1 MQISQES
8 ISFGVFFNKI
18 AGLQNC
24 NFLKKRLQLRFFPV
38 NLSVIQEHQLWRGP
52 IDSGLVLKN
61 QYAFL
66 KHLFYR
72 TSPVAASD
80 SFSFPACNFVKKEA
94 RAKMFICEFCKI
106 FKNIFWRND
115 CFNLQ
120 TTASCVYLQFLRSFS
135 DHSFYRTP
143 LGNCLFPLQVVKFQ
157 PPHRVKKY
165 FTSSFKSFYTRR
177 YANSYSKAFMHLEPL
192 IIICEEVNL

>member
-1 MQISQES
+1 MES
-8 ISFGVFFNKI
+8 SLIKLQVFRTATFLKRDPNSGFFLWICQLSKNTNCEEDLWFWT
-18 AGLQNC
+18 GSEKPVRLFKTPFLQN
-24 NFLKKRLQLRFFPV
+24 
-38 NLSVIQEHQLWRGP
+38 I
-52 IDSGLVLKN
+52 
-61 QYAFL
+61 
-66 KHLFYR
+66 
-72 TSPVAASD
+72 PVAASD

-143 LGNCLFPLQVVKFQ
+143 PGNCLFPLQVVKFQ